1 MMFELEDFLSI
12 NEEIVKNRFT
22 QIENFKILYI
32 QKRNKPNLEA
42 KGVLGKILPSGESK
56 YIILNIK
63 NRQKIKEAKFTKKE
77 IQLINKYV
85 QNHPTSWKVKE
96 VHIKSIVNTFFTCS
110 DWQEGIFSFIFCE
123 NFVEIMQ

>member
-12 NEEIVKNRFT
+12 NKEIVKNRFT

-42 KGVLGKILPSGESK
+42 NDVLGKILPSGESK

-63 NRQKIKEAKFTKKE
+63 NRQK
-77 IQLINKYV
+77 
-85 QNHPTSWKVKE
+85 
-96 VHIKSIVNTFFTCS
+96 
-110 DWQEGIFSFIFCE
+110 
-123 NFVEIMQ
+123 